1 MPNDVR
7 LQEGHPVDENLRPI
21 KVGGK
26 STAIETAQHG
36 NGARVNGDLEVTGDI
51 KGNVKDVEL
60 DLTKITSTDLTIDD
74 SGDITLDAGG
84 GDVNILQANLTIPVD
99 KRVIWVAEYIVGD
112 GTDLDIVS
120 SNDATINAEGTIIL
134 DSADGTFEMHGAGS
148 TAKFA
153 DMYAG
158 MILGYT
164 ALGVDSADDSYTTT
178 TSWAVVDSTT
188 KVSFVAPPSG
198 NVEIS
203 ISVYVDT
210 DIARW
215 LEFGLSDNAS
225 YSPIDFPNSNDVTN
239 EHTAYKGDE
248 TDEEMV
254 SHQWVVT
261 GLTAGTSYE
270 WWFAVR
276 SSPNAGAYTLKWGGN
291 VTSEYAPFIMKATA
305 LPATIYTG

>member
-1 MPNDVR
+1 MPNDIK
-7 LQEGHPVDENLRPI
+7 LQESHPVDSNLRPLKI
-21 KVGGK
+21 GGI
-26 STAIETAQHG
+26 SSSLELADTD
-36 NGARVNGDLEVTGDI
+36 NGARIRGDLEITG
-51 KGNVKDVEL
+51 E
-60 DLTKITSTDLTIDD
+60 TYASIDKMY
-74 SGDITLDAGG
+74 SGLVPA
-84 GDVNILQANLTIPVD
+84 
-99 KRVIWVAEYIVGD
+99 
-112 GTDLDIVS
+112 
-120 SNDATINAEGTIIL
+120 
-134 DSADGTFEMHGAGS
+134 
-148 TAKFA
+148 
-153 DMYAG
+153 YAG

-164 ALGVDSADDSYTTT
+164 ALGIDSADASYVTT

-188 KVSFVAPPSG
+188 KISFVAPPSG
-198 NVEIS
+198 IVEIF

-210 DIARW
+210 DIGRF

-239 EHTAYKGDE
+239 EHTVYKGDE

-261 GLTAGTSYE
+261 GLTAGDSYE